1 MGGQAMMR
9 PFTKCVLI
17 AAVVAV
23 AIAFSPVASLAEAK
37 KKAAKMSPPAP
48 CAAGTTCSTK
58 CNEQKWCTVM
68 WCNDGKW
75 VETPFYCY
83 DQFCSAKC

>member
-1 MGGQAMMR
+1 MKR
-9 PFTKCVLI
+9 PFMKYALL
-17 AAVVAV
+17 ASAVAV
-23 AIAFSPVASLAEAK
+23 AIAFSPAASSAEAK

-48 CAAGTTCSTK
+48 CTANATCSTK
-58 CNEQKWCTVM
+58 CNEQKWCSVM
-68 WCNDGKW
+68 WCSKGKW